1 MTRRTRLLIAV
12 TGVALEVFLVLVTH
26 PTDAPPWRNA
36 ISIAFAAVGLF
47 TFAVVAA
54 AAVRDNANHTH
65 LVTGSR
71 PAHDP
76 FATDWSTHQ

>member
-12 TGVALEVFLVLVTH
+12 AGVALEVLVVLVTH
-26 PTDAPPWRNA
+26 PAEAPAWRNA

-54 AAVRDNANHTH
+54 AAVRDNADHTR

-76 FATDWSTHQ
+76 FSTDWSTHQ